1 MNSQRFDFSGYTR
14 VRIERALSVD
24 ILRADSYSV
33 TIGDDFSRVRMEVI
47 GDTLCI
53 ERRSHDWFTPF
64 HARPHVVVTMPLL
77 QEVTLGGAC
86 QSKAIGFQ
94 SNENLALKLSG
105 ACQMEMNSLTVG
117 NIRIDISGASN
128 LTGDLSYSGEA
139 LFKVSGASRMV
150 LQGSGN
156 SGRMDISGAS
166 QARFE
171 NLALRRVEIKLS
183 GASSAQLKVS
193 DKIDFD
199 LSGASRMEY
208 SGSAVVGNMRING
221 ASQVNHR

>member
-1 MNSQRFDFSGYTR
+1 
-14 VRIERALSVD
+14 
-24 ILRADSYSV
+24 
-33 TIGDDFSRVRMEVI
+33 
-47 GDTLCI
+47 
-53 ERRSHDWFTPF
+53 
-64 HARPHVVVTMPLL
+64 MPLL
-77 QEVTLGGAC
+77 REITLGGAC
-86 QSKAIGFQ
+86 QSKVIGFQ

-105 ACQMEMNSLTVG
+105 ASQMEMNSVTAG
-117 NIRIDISGASN
+117 NIKVDISGASN
-128 LTGDLSYSGEA
+128 LTGDISYSGEA

-156 SGRMDISGAS
+156 NSWLDISGAS

-171 NLALRRVEIKLS
+171 NLALRNVDLKLS

-193 DKIDFD
+193 DRIDFN

-208 SGSAVVGNMRING
+208 TGSAAIGKMQING